1 MIDLLND
8 ASFWVAVSFVI
19 FILLIFNPLKT
30 QLSKSLDNKVVELQ
44 KSIQDAKQLKKD
56 AEIIYDEHLKK
67 QKDTAEKI
75 KRMKDDALREAK
87 EIKEKFEKEIDISQK
102 RKQKNFEQISM
113 QVQLKANEE
122 IKKEILEKAIKYT
135 EQRIR
140 KNLSSKHNKVLV
152 EESLKKLS
160 DHSFK

>member
-1 MIDLLND
+1 MMLVMFLLL
-8 ASFWVAVSFVI
+8 F
-19 FILLIFNPLKT
+19 FILLVFNPLKT

-87 EIKEKFEKEIDISQK
+87 EIKEKI
-102 RKQKNFEQISM
+102 
-113 QVQLKANEE
+113 
-122 IKKEILEKAIKYT
+122 
-135 EQRIR
+135 
-140 KNLSSKHNKVLV
+140 
-152 EESLKKLS
+152 
-160 DHSFK
+160 